1 MKKFQDIRGFNGISE
16 SDIPKQTVDEALS
29 KKDIKKALQKVKG
42 LSDKQLS
49 LISTLPMPVITNI
62 VNQLSTIVASNDP
75 LEEKLVAGDLSIL
88 DAILGKIKDDVI
100 DDKVKGNFEKSW
112 PKMQALA
119 KIAGYGITKKMQ
131 AKGKA
136 YMWKLRK

>member
-75 LEEKLVAGDLSIL
+75 LEEKLVASDLSIL
-88 DAILGKIKDDVI
+88 DAVLNKIKDDVI
-100 DDKVKGNFEKSW
+100 SDKVKGQFEKSW

-119 KIAGYGITKKMQ
+119 KMAGYGITKKMQ
-131 AKGKA
+131 TKGKA